1 MPQQSFFK
9 GYKPLEADVQKQ
21 ILQFLRYKNIF
32 HYRNNTGA
40 YSDKESG
47 RYIRFGSKGAGDII
61 AIYPG
66 GRYWSIEVKRPGGK
80 LSDDQ
85 IEFLL
90 SVRKAGGV
98 GSCVESIE
106 DVTKV
111 LEDPLYLPERYLE
124 AIKRAARLDPLASF
138 FTLENAETQHRV
150 MRNVITKANEDQKKL
165 LG

>member
-9 GYKPLEADVQKQ
+9 GHKPLEADVQKQ
-21 ILQFLRYKNIF
+21 IMQFLRYKNVF

-80 LSDDQ
+80 LSD
-85 IEFLL
+85 
-90 SVRKAGGV
+90 A
-98 GSCVESIE
+98 
-106 DVTKV
+106 V
-111 LEDPLYLPERYLE
+111 LADPLYLPERYLE
-124 AIKRAARLDPLASF
+124 AVRKVAARDPLFSF
-138 FTLENAETQHRV
+138 FLVENQATQQRV
-150 MRNVITKANEDQKKL
+150 MLDVIAKANEDQKKL

>member
-9 GYKPLEADVQKQ
+9 GHKPLEADVQKQ
-21 ILQFLRYKNIF
+21 IMQFLRYKNVF

-106 DVTKV
+106 DMHAV
-111 LEDPLYLPERYLE
+111 LADPLYLPERYLE
-124 AIKRAARLDPLASF
+124 AVRKVAARDPLFSF
-138 FTLENAETQHRV
+138 LFVENQATQQRV
-150 MRNVITKANEDQKKL
+150 MLDVIAKANEDQKKL